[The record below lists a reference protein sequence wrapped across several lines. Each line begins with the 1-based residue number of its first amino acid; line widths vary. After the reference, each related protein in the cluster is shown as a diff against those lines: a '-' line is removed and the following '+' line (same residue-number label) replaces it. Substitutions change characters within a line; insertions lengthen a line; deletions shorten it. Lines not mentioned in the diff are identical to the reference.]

1 MSQIPRLKDIAMQDT
16 PFADLMQR
24 RIYNIMLLSSK
35 YDAFMLEDDG
45 RVDEEIF
52 NEYMHLG
59 LNYPP
64 RFTQVT
70 TQQEALTL
78 LAERHFEL
86 IIVLP
91 NMDRR
96 DIFEEAKEIKAQ
108 HPAIPIVVLTPFSRE
123 VTRRIQHD
131 DLSGIDYVFSWLG
144 EAQLLVAIV
153 KLIEDKWNAPHDCA
167 SVGVQIILLVED
179 SVRFYSSALTH
190 LFRYVLEQSQFFAG
204 EALNEQLKTMRMRGR
219 PKVMLART
227 YEEAIG
233 LYELYKD
240 RILGIVSD
248 MSFSMNGEKNPEAGY
263 KLGKY
268 VRRNDKYLPIIYES
282 NEERTRQLARQLE
295 ADFISKNS
303 KTYQQDLR
311 QAVRRGFGFGD
322 FIVSDPETGQELMR
336 LKTLKDLQ
344 HNVFSIPDEAMRYH
358 LRHNHFSRFFFSRAM
373 FPPAN
378 ILKAVDVDEYQDMN
392 EARQLVFDL
401 IMNYRKLKNEGV
413 LANYRQDMFDEYS
426 HFARM
431 GRGSLGGK
439 GRGLAFIAQMLRR
452 YPKLETETTTVRIPK
467 TVVICT
473 DHFDAFMEQSQLYD
487 IALSDATDEALLQA
501 FEQAPLPD
509 MLVSDLRSY
518 LQFVSHPVAVRSSS
532 VLEDAHYQP
541 FAGVYA
547 TYMVPI
553 GEDKELALTA
563 LCKAVK
569 AVYASVFYRDSKAY
583 MQATQNVIDQEK
595 MAVVLQEVVG
605 TAHGDLFYPTLS
617 GVARSLNFYPIGDER
632 AEDGVASVALG
643 LGKYIVDGG
652 LTLKFSPA
660 HPRHI
665 LQLSSTDM
673 ALRETQRR
681 FCALDLTNSGVE
693 LDKDDGYNLRTIAIR
708 DVPGLPKATA
718 AYGSSTSFTAPS
730 TPTDKTLKYV
740 FSTYDPDSDMLWE
753 GASGRGRKVVTFAN
767 ILQHDAFPLA
777 KTISRLLEI
786 GQKEMGRPVEI
797 EFAMNIR
804 PEADVAD
811 FYLLQI
817 RPIVDSKQR
826 IEEDLSTIPQ
836 ETTLITSH
844 SVLGNGIYNDVDT
857 IIYVKSKDFDATN
870 NPQTAQEIATINER
884 MLQEERGYV
893 LVGPGRWGSSDPW
906 LGIPVKWA
914 HICGARVIVEQGLKQ
929 YQVDPSQGTH
939 FFQNLTSFGVGYF
952 TINPFRGDGHFDEIY
967 LDTLPA
973 EEETDHVRVV
983 RLTAPIVIKMDGR
996 RQRGVVMKPKA

>member
-1 MSQIPRLKDIAMQDT
+1 
-16 PFADLMQR
+16 
-24 RIYNIMLLSSK
+24 
-35 YDAFMLEDDG
+35 
-45 RVDEEIF
+45 
-52 NEYMHLG
+52 
-59 LNYPP
+59 
-64 RFTQVT
+64 
-70 TQQEALTL
+70 
-78 LAERHFEL
+78 
-86 IIVLP
+86 
-91 NMDRR
+91 
-96 DIFEEAKEIKAQ
+96 
-108 HPAIPIVVLTPFSRE
+108 
-123 VTRRIQHD
+123 
-131 DLSGIDYVFSWLG
+131 
-144 EAQLLVAIV
+144 
-153 KLIEDKWNAPHDCA
+153 
-167 SVGVQIILLVED
+167 
-179 SVRFYSSALTH
+179 
-190 LFRYVLEQSQFFAG
+190 
-204 EALNEQLKTMRMRGR
+204 
-219 PKVMLART
+219 
-227 YEEAIG
+227 
-233 LYELYKD
+233 
-240 RILGIVSD
+240 
-248 MSFSMNGEKNPEAGY
+248 
-263 KLGKY
+263 
-268 VRRNDKYLPIIYES
+268 
-282 NEERTRQLARQLE
+282 
-295 ADFISKNS
+295 
-303 KTYQQDLR
+303 
-311 QAVRRGFGFGD
+311 
-322 FIVSDPETGQELMR
+322 
-336 LKTLKDLQ
+336 
-344 HNVFSIPDEAMRYH
+344 
-358 LRHNHFSRFFFSRAM
+358 M

-583 MQATQNVIDQEK
+583 MQATQNLIDQEK

-708 DVPGLPKATA
+708 DVPGLPKATV

-753 GASGRGRKVVTFAN
+753 GATGRGRKVVTFAN

-857 IIYVKSKDFDATN
+857 IIYIKSKDFDATN

-952 TINPFRGDGHFDEIY
+952 TINPFRGDGHFDETY
-967 LDTLPA
+967 LDTLAA

-983 RLTAPIVIKMDGR
+983 RLAAPIVIKMDGR

>member
-1 MSQIPRLKDIAMQDT
+1 MSQIPRLKDVAMQDT
-16 PFADLMQR
+16 PFADLMNR
-24 RIYNIMLLSSK
+24 RIYNIMLFSSK

-52 NEYMHLG
+52 NEYTHLG
-59 LNYPP
+59 LRYPP

-70 TQQEALTL
+70 TKHEALEL
-78 LAERHFEL
+78 LGERNFEL

-91 NMDRR
+91 NMDKK
-96 DIFEEAKEIKAQ
+96 DIFDDAKELKAK

-123 VTRRIQHD
+123 VTRRIQQD
-131 DLSGIDYVFSWLG
+131 TLTGIDYVFSWLG
-144 EAQLLVAIV
+144 DPQLLVAIV

-219 PKVMLART
+219 PKVMLARS
-227 YEEAIG
+227 YEEAVA

-240 RILGIVSD
+240 RILGVVSD
-248 MSFSMNGEKNPEAGY
+248 MSFGMGGRKDPEAGY
-263 KLGKY
+263 KLGQY
-268 VRRNDKYLPIIYES
+268 IRRTDRFLPIIFES
-282 NEERTRQLARQLE
+282 NEERTRALAADLD

-303 KTYQQDLR
+303 KAYPQDLR
-311 QAVRRGFGFGD
+311 RAVRRGFGFGD
-322 FIVSDPETGQELMR
+322 FIVTDPATGQELMH

-344 HNVFSIPDEAMRYH
+344 HNVFSIPDDAMRYH

-373 FPPAN
+373 FPPAV
-378 ILKAVDVDEYQDMN
+378 ILKHVDVDEYQDMN

-401 IMNYRKLKNEGV
+401 IMNYRRLKNEGV

-452 YPKLETETTTVRIPK
+452 YPRLETDNMTVRIPK

-473 DHFDAFMEQSQLYD
+473 DHFDTFMEQGALYD
-487 IALSDATDEALLQA
+487 IALSDASDEELLSA
-501 FEQAPLPD
+501 FEAVPLPD

-547 TYMVPI
+547 TYMVPV
-553 GEDKELALTA
+553 GNDKEVALEA

-569 AVYASVFYRDSKAY
+569 AVYASVFYHDSKAY

-605 TAHGDLFYPTLS
+605 TAHDTLFYPTLS
-617 GVARSLNFYPIGDER
+617 GVARSLNFYPIGQEK

-652 LTLKFSPA
+652 VTLKFSPA
-660 HPRHI
+660 HPRHV

-681 FCALDLTNSGVE
+681 FCALDLTQSGVE
-693 LDKDDGYNLRTIAIR
+693 PGRDDGYNLRSVAVR
-708 DVPGLPKATA
+708 DAVPTQPQPA
-718 AYGSSTSFTAPS
+718 
-730 TPTDKTLKYV
+730 TDKTLKYI

-753 GASGRGRKVVTFAN
+753 GVAGRGRKVVTFAN

-777 KTISRLLEI
+777 NTVSKLLEI

-804 PEADVAD
+804 PDGQVAD

-826 IEEDLSTIPQ
+826 VEEDLSLIPDTDTI
-836 ETTLITSH
+836 ISSH
-844 SVLGNGIYNDVDT
+844 SVLGNGIVADVNT
-857 IIYVKSKDFDATN
+857 LVYVKSDAFDAAN
-870 NPQTAQEIATINER
+870 NPQIATEIAAINDR
-884 MLQEERGYV
+884 LLREERGYV

-906 LGIPVKWA
+906 LGIPVKWS
-914 HICGARVIVEQGLKQ
+914 HICGARVIVEQGLKG

-952 TINPFRGDGHFDEIY
+952 TINPFRGDGCFDEA
-967 LDTLPA
+967 LLNALPA
-973 EEETDHVRVV
+973 EEETPHVRVV
-983 RLTAPIVIKMDGR
+983 RLKDPCVIKMDGR
-996 RQRGVVMKPKA
+996 RGRGVVMKP

>member
-16 PFADLMQR
+16 PFADLMRR

-70 TQQEALTL
+70 TQHEALEL
-78 LAERHFEL
+78 LKERNFEL

-91 NMDRR
+91 NMDKR
-96 DIFEEAKEIKAQ
+96 DIFDEAKEIKSKY
-108 HPAIPIVVLTPFSRE
+108 PAIPIVVLTPFSRE
-123 VTRRIQHD
+123 VSRRIQHD
-131 DLSGIDYVFSWLG
+131 DLSSIDYVFSWLG
-144 EAQLLVAIV
+144 DPQLLVAIV

-179 SVRFYSSALTH
+179 SIRFYSSALTH

-219 PKVMLART
+219 PKVMLARS
-227 YEEAIG
+227 YEEAVG

-248 MSFSMNGEKNPEAGY
+248 MSFGMAGKKNPEAGFEF
-263 KLGKY
+263 GRY
-268 VRRNDKYLPIIYES
+268 VRRDDKYLPIIFES
-282 NEERTRQLARQLE
+282 NEERTQKLAQELN

-303 KTYQQDLR
+303 KTYPQDLR

-322 FIVSDPETGQELMR
+322 FIVTDPKSGKELMH

-344 HNVFSIPDEAMRYH
+344 HNVFSIPDDAMRYH
-358 LRHNHFSRFFFSRAM
+358 LRHDHFSRFFFSRAM

-378 ILKAVDVDEYQDMN
+378 ILKAVDVDEYEDMN

-401 IMNYRKLKNEGV
+401 IMNYRRLKNEGV

-439 GRGLAFIAQMLRR
+439 GRGLAFIAQMLLR
-452 YPKLETETTTVRIPK
+452 YPKLETEKMTVRIPK

-473 DHFDAFMEQSQLYD
+473 DHFDTFMEEGKLYD
-487 IALSDATDEALLQA
+487 IALSNASDEELLDA
-501 FEQAPLPD
+501 FERVPLPE

-518 LQFVSHPVAVRSSS
+518 LQFVSHPLAVRSSS

-547 TYMVPI
+547 TYMVPV
-553 GEDKELALTA
+553 GEDKELALEA

-569 AVYASVFYRDSKAY
+569 AVYASVFYHDSKAY

-605 TAHGDLFYPTLS
+605 SAHDTLFYPTLS
-617 GVARSLNFYPIGDER
+617 GVARSLNFYPIGEER

-652 LTLKFSPA
+652 VTLKFSPA
-660 HPRHI
+660 HPRHV
-665 LQLSSTDM
+665 LQLSSTEM

-693 LDKDDGYNLRTIAIR
+693 LDKDDGYNLKDIAVR
-708 DVPGLPKATA
+708 DVPGLPKVTPIDRSAM
-718 AYGSSTSFTAPS
+718 SFAPPPK
-730 TPTDKTLKYV
+730 PTDKTLKYV
-740 FSTYDPDSDMLWE
+740 LSTYDPNSDMLWE
-753 GASGRGRKVVTFAN
+753 GVNGRGRKVVSFAN

-777 KTISRLLEI
+777 KTVTRLLDI

-804 PEADVAD
+804 PDAEVAD

-826 IEEDLSTIPQ
+826 LEEDLSLIPDSDTI
-836 ETTLITSH
+836 ITSH
-844 SVLGNGIYNDVDT
+844 SVLGNGISNDVDT
-857 IIYVKSKDFDATN
+857 IVYVKSEGFDASD
-870 NPQTAQEIATINER
+870 NPDTAQEIAAINDR
-884 MLQEERGYV
+884 MLHEERGYV

-906 LGIPVKWA
+906 LGIPVKWS

-952 TINPFRGDGHFDEIY
+952 TINPFRGDGYFDEAY
-967 LDTLPA
+967 LNALPA
-973 EEETDHVRVV
+973 EEETPHVRVV
-983 RLTAPIVIKMDGR
+983 RLPAPIAIKMDGR
-996 RQRGVVMKPKA
+996 RQHGVVMK